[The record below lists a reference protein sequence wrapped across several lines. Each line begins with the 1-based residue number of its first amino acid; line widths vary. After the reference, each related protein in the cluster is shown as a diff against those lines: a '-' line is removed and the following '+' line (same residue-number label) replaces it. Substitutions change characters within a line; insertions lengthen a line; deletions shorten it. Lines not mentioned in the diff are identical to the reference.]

1 MFGIK
6 DLLQG
11 AYDRFANRL
20 SVTIDGYQLTQV
32 KIESVVGRES
42 AVLRY
47 VLFKR
52 DYSDEVMDV
61 QLGN

>member
-20 SVTIDGYQLTQV
+20 SVTVDGYQLTQE
-32 KIESVVGRES
+32 KIESVVSRES
-42 AVLRY
+42 AVLRN
-47 VLFKR
+47 VL
-52 DYSDEVMDV
+52 
-61 QLGN
+61 